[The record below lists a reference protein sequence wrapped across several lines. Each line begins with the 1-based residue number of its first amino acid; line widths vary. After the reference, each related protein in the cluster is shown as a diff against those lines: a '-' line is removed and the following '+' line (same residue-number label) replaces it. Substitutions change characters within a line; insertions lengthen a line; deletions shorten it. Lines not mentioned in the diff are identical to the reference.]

1 MADAAGSRTHM
12 ASSHASRFALRPWL
26 APGLALAAVGA
37 LGLAGALGSL
47 DRAWFDF
54 LQKRGAAAAPI
65 PADTALVLIDEQ
77 SMAAIGREPFN
88 QRWPWSRGTFAA
100 LLTGLHRAGAKQ
112 VVVDLA
118 FVEASEPE
126 QDALLGAVAAGFP
139 EVRLAALREEKGGA
153 TVEKLPAVWP
163 AEFRA
168 AHPALFPEG
177 RARWGFANTRIDAD
191 GVIRRYR
198 VGASLAEGGGTL
210 TTPAAIRVSETPQFG
225 PDFLLRWRGNLAQLK
240 ARGVPVVPAAAYVAA
255 GFPLLD
261 RATEAAPDLDPGALV
276 KAIDAQPAPAGELFS
291 LVRGRTVFVGAN
303 AAGTF
308 DSVATPVGSP
318 EPGVI
323 VHWTALAQLRSG
335 DTLADLGRGAGLL
348 ALLGVVGAIGW
359 SGRRGI
365 GLRNPGLAAGAAVSL
380 ALGGSA
386 AGFFFGVWFAPALP
400 VAGAAAAF
408 TAVAVESFRS
418 ERARKREIQ
427 GWFGAYVS
435 PAVVAQLVRN
445 PDALKLGG
453 ERRELTVYFSDL
465 AGFTTLSERLPPD
478 QLVSLMNTFL
488 EALSEEVLRH
498 GCYLDK
504 YIGDA
509 IMAVFGSPEPLENHA
524 LAACRA
530 ALDSRQRLAVL
541 NEQLAREH
549 GVRLGMRIGINT
561 GDMIVGNVG
570 SAKKRNY
577 TVLGDAVNLASRLE
591 GANKE
596 FGTDILLGPATAA
609 ALGGALVTRPLAHLQ
624 VKGKAQAVEVHELV
638 GEPGKLDASTE
649 AFLAHYRAGYG
660 AFGARRFAEAA
671 TALDAAVALRPS
683 DFSATR
689 YLEEARRLAVAP
701 PPADWQPILKLES
714 K

>member
-1 MADAAGSRTHM
+1 M
-12 ASSHASRFALRPWL
+12 ASSHASRSPLRAWL
-26 APGLALAAVGA
+26 APAVALVAVGA
-37 LGLAGALGSL
+37 LGLAGALGTL

-54 LQKRGAAAAPI
+54 LQRRGAASAPI
-65 PADTALVLIDEQ
+65 PGGTALVLIDEQ
-77 SMAAIGREPFN
+77 SMQAIGREPFN

-100 LLTGLHRAGAKQ
+100 LLTGLHRAGAKEI
-112 VVVDLA
+112 VVDLA

-126 QDALLGAVAAGFP
+126 QDAVLGAVAAGFP
-139 EVRLAALREEKGGA
+139 EVKLAALRDEQRVPA
-153 TVEKLPAVWP
+153 TEKLPAVWP

-168 AHPALFPEG
+168 AHTALFPQG
-177 RARWGFANTRIDAD
+177 GARWGFANTRIDAD
-191 GVIRRYR
+191 GVIRRYHL
-198 VGASLAEGGGTL
+198 GASLAEGGGTL
-210 TTPAAIRVSETPQFG
+210 TTFTAIRVSEAPFLNS
-225 PDFLLRWRGNLAQLK
+225 DLLLRWRGNLSRLK
-240 ARGVPVVPAAAYVAA
+240 QRGVPVVPAAAFVAA

-261 RATEAAPDLDPGALV
+261 RATETAPELDPAALA
-276 KAIDAQPAPAGELFS
+276 KAIDAQPAPSGEIFAA
-291 LVRGRTVFVGAN
+291 VRGRTVFVGAN

-323 VHWTALAQLRSG
+323 VHWTAFAQLASG
-335 DTLADLGRGAGLL
+335 DTLAEPGRGAGLAALVL
-348 ALLGVVGAIGW
+348 AVGAVGW
-359 SGRRGI
+359 AGRRGL
-365 GLRNPGLAAGAAVSL
+365 GLRAPGVAAGGAAAL

-386 AGFFFGVWFAPALP
+386 AGFFLGVWFAPALP
-400 VAGAAAAF
+400 VAGAAVAF

-435 PAVVAQLVRN
+435 PAVVAKLVRD
-445 PDALKLGG
+445 PDSLKLGG

-509 IMAVFGSPEPLENHA
+509 IMAVFGSPEPIANHA

-530 ALDSRQRLAVL
+530 ALDSRRRLAAL
-541 NEQLAREH
+541 NEELSRDH

-596 FGTDILLGPATAA
+596 FGTDILLGAATAA
-609 ALGGALVTRPLAHLQ
+609 ALGGALVTRPVARLQ
-624 VKGKAQAVEVHELV
+624 VKGKARAVEVHELI
-638 GEPGKLDASTE
+638 GEPAALDAATRD
-649 AFLAHYRAGYG
+649 FLARYGEGYV
-660 AFGARRFAEAA
+660 AFGARRFSDAMRAFGAA
-671 TALDAAVALRPS
+671 AALRPA
-683 DFSATR
+683 DLLTMK
-689 YLEEARRLAVAP
+689 YLAEARGFEAAP
-701 PPADWQPILKLES
+701 PPADWLPVLKLES